1 MQTLARRWCGKNA
14 SPLNTF
20 YLATTMNTGVSLFDT
35 CSDLAVAIQL
45 MLAGEWAWGITVL
58 LIDYLPM
65 WQVLLHATTSKSWK
79 EMEDRREKW
88 ITCLILVFAP
98 FAFPL
103 LQLRWLLSVETAN
116 KATFN
121 FRHQNSKVAELISGT
136 LESPL
141 QFALLII
148 MYSYQKLPLPWS
160 EATVIRDT
168 VGNELN
174 LGGLPGM
181 LSVIFSV
188 LTIVKSCIDV
198 AEAKTKKDAVE
209 YAAFS
214 LMTSIFR
221 LSGYILCVI
230 TFREFSSIM
239 FALIALVTLTVIV
252 RFDKKMRRGFSKY
265 TTLIVGLFIPS
276 AVSMEPH
283 KAQYKDSETTTTS
296 EATKNRRKLTGT
308 IAMWSIPIILFFNSI
323 LLLLLTSTEYKVS
336 TDLLDENVSK
346 IRIRDL
352 ILFLVLPTGVC
363 SFIGA
368 VCIRNEKHKTITT
381 IVMVT
386 MAILT
391 IASASGSMTHVF
403 SGKFHAYSCRGS
415 VLCITE
421 LSDIFC

>member
-1 MQTLARRWCGKNA
+1 
-14 SPLNTF
+14 
-20 YLATTMNTGVSLFDT
+20 MNTGVSLFDT

-308 IAMWSIPIILFFNSI
+308 IAMWAIPVILFFNGI
-323 LLLLLTSTEYKVS
+323 LLVLLTFTDYRVS
-336 TDLLDENVSK
+336 ADLLMDENVSK
-346 IRIRDL
+346 TRIRAL

-403 SGKFHAYSCRGS
+403 SGKFHVYSYRGS
-415 VLCITE
+415 VWPRCVT
-421 LSDIFC
+421 DPNDNFFAN